1 VNIRGELSNNLML
14 CVSAWFG
21 VLFLFS
27 KQQASILGNSRLGR
41 SAGFAIVQMDVS
53 AEAVYIAGQATH
65 GT

>member
-1 VNIRGELSNNLML
+1 ML